1 MKDLPADVAG
11 ALAKG
16 VAAYVRA
23 TPASELPPPLAPL
36 QKTAQTQKGL
46 ARRRTR
52 LLAVLED
59 DALRALIL
67 EWLEDSKPP
76 LSKTEVAALK
86 LATERPEGWKQR
98 LNDLSTPKKK
108 TASSSDLSPRLRALE
123 ERLAK
128 EKEAHRKAKED
139 VRAAREDGL
148 HKIRAERAR
157 SLRLDEEV
165 TTLRA
170 TERDWQ
176 AESSAQTKRADR
188 LDKTLERERRKTRS
202 DLESL
207 REQVKQ
213 LRGENRDLKK
223 RLAEAEAE
231 KAAAPETA
239 RGSKPAAK
247 APRARSAPAGP
258 RPRLKASKG
267 RLEDDPAT
275 LDEWLSAA
283 DVRLVV
289 DGYNVTRSRSG
300 FGRLDLEQQRSRLRE
315 MLKAFSNR
323 RRVQVVLV
331 WDGGEVPP
339 GTKRMSTRYLT
350 EEYSE
355 PDRSVAGTDK
365 DRADRHIVGLLRKM
379 PAHPVVVATND
390 KALQEASARERATI
404 ATSDQL
410 LALLR

>member
-1 MKDLPADVAG
+1 MNDLPADVAG

-23 TPASELPPPLAPL
+23 TPASELPPPLTPL

-46 ARRRTR
+46 ARRRAR

-67 EWLEDSKPP
+67 EWLEAAKPP
-76 LSKTEVAALK
+76 LSKLEAAALK
-86 LATERPEGWKQR
+86 LATGRPEGWKQR

-123 ERLAK
+123 EKLAK
-128 EKEAHRKAKED
+128 EKEAHRKTKED

-148 HKIRAERAR
+148 HKIRSERAR

-176 AESSAQTKRADR
+176 AEASAQTKRADR
-188 LDKTLERERRKTRS
+188 LDKTLERERRKTRA

-207 REQVKQ
+207 REQVKE

-223 RLAEAEAE
+223 RLAEAE

-239 RGSKPAAK
+239 GGSKPASK
-247 APRARSAPAGP
+247 APRALSAPAGP
-258 RPRLKASKG
+258 RPRLKAPKG

-315 MLKAFSNR
+315 MLKALSNR

-390 KALQEASARERATI
+390 RALQQASARERATI